1 MDLFSISKILGFAVA
16 SFLLTFLLTPLL
28 THFLYK
34 YKLGKNIRESLDAP
48 IYTQL
53 HQKKKGTPTMG
64 GILIWLTLLVLML
77 VIFILSQIFRGG
89 IWEKLSFL
97 SRTQTYLPLGMFLFA
112 AVLGLVD
119 DLLGVFKIGINGGG
133 LKIKHKLVIYTLVA
147 AIGAWWFYSKLGW
160 SEIHIPFLGDF
171 DFGIWYIIVF
181 IFIVVATTFSV
192 NESDGLD
199 GLAGGILLPAF
210 VALTLIS
217 FVQGKQDLAVFN
229 SVLMGSLVGFLW
241 FNVYPAR
248 FFMGDTG
255 SMSLGIAL
263 GVISMLTNTAF
274 LLPFFGFILVIESFS
289 VIIQMISKKVFKKKI
304 FLSTPIH
311 HHFEAIGWP
320 ETKVT
325 MRFWI
330 IANMAVIIGLIIFF
344 IDRGLTK

>member
-1 MDLFSISKILGFAVA
+1 MDLFIISKILAFAVA
-16 SFLLTFLLTPLL
+16 SFLFTFLLTPSL
-28 THFLYK
+28 TYFLYR
-34 YKLGKNIRESLDAP
+34 YKLGKNIRESVDAP

-64 GILIWLTLLVLML
+64 GILIWLTLLILILAV
-77 VIFILSQIFRGG
+77 FILSQIFRGG
-89 IWEKLSFL
+89 IWEKLNFL

-112 AVLGLVD
+112 AILGLID
-119 DLLGVFKIGINGGG
+119 DLLGVLKIGVNGGG
-133 LKIKHKLVIYTLVA
+133 LKIKYKLIIYTLI
-147 AIGAWWFYSKLGW
+147 AIVGAWWFHFKLGW
-160 SEIHIPFLGDF
+160 SEIRIPFFGDF
-171 DFGIWYIIVF
+171 DLGIWYVVVF
-181 IFIVVATTFSV
+181 VFIVVATTFSV

-217 FVQGKQDLAVFN
+217 FVQGKYDLAVFN

-241 FNVYPAR
+241 FNIYPAR

-255 SMSLGIAL
+255 SMSLGIVL
-263 GVISMLTNTAF
+263 GVMAMLTNTAF
-274 LLPFFGFILVIESFS
+274 LLPFFGFILVVESLS
-289 VIIQMISKKVFKKKI
+289 VIFQMISKKIFHKKI

-330 IANMAVIIGLIIFF
+330 IANISTIVGLILFF
-344 IDRGLTK
+344 IDRGLR